1 MTPLATL
8 LWVTNLGIDTL
19 GHLSFKAAANR
30 TGDLEG
36 LAHWKAMARGPMMW
50 IGIACFVAES
60 WLWMAL
66 LSYVPLSQAV
76 LIGSINIIGVMI
88 GGRLLFAEKI
98 TLARFCGI
106 GLVAIGVGLAGWGG
120 A

>member
-8 LWVTNLGIDTL
+8 LWAANLIVDTV
-19 GHLSFKAAANR
+19 GHLAFKAAANR

-36 LAHWKAMARGPMMW
+36 FAHWRALAKGPMMW
-50 IGIACFVAES
+50 IGIACFVLES
-60 WLWMAL
+60 WLWLAL
-66 LSYVPLSQAV
+66 LSFVPLSQGV
-76 LIGSINIIGVMI
+76 LIGSVNIIGVMI

-106 GLVAIGVGLAGWGG
+106 GLVAIGVALAGWG

>member
-8 LWVTNLGIDTL
+8 LWASNLAVDTT
-19 GHLSFKAAANR
+19 GHLAFKAAANR

-36 LAHWKAMARGPMMW
+36 LAHWRAMASGPMMW

-60 WLWMAL
+60 WLWMGL
-66 LSYVPLSQAV
+66 LSYIPLSQAV
-76 LIGSINIIGVMI
+76 LVGSVNIIGVML
-88 GGRLLFAEKI
+88 GGRWLFAEKI
-98 TLARFCGI
+98 TPARFCGI
-106 GLVAIGVGLAGWGG
+106 GLVALGVALAGWGG